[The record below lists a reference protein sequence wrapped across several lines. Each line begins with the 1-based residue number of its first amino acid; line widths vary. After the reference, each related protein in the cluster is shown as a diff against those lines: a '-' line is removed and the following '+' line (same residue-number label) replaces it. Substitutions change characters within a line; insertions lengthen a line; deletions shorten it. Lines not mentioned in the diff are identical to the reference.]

1 MNDMEQHE
9 DAFHLTA
16 VDARRYDFGTAMRGY
31 DRSRVDQFRDLVAD
45 ELERLSRLNQ
55 DLEEK
60 ARGFHEQLR
69 AFRERDRALNEAL
82 ISAQQL
88 RADMKEQAAREAELI
103 LREAQAEAD
112 RLTEEGR
119 ARVATLRHELEALER
134 ARRTYLAE
142 LKAYAERHLAEVAAA
157 ERHPSPAASIPATP

>member
-1 MNDMEQHE
+1 MES
-9 DAFHLTA
+9 DGAFYLTA
-16 VDARRYDFGTAMRGY
+16 VDARRYDFGSAMRGY
-31 DRSRVDQFRDLVAD
+31 DRARVDQFRDLVAD
-45 ELERLSRLNQ
+45 EMERLTKLTT
-55 DLEEK
+55 DLDEK

-103 LREAQAEAD
+103 IKEAQAEAA
-112 RLTEEGR
+112 RVTEEAHRQLG
-119 ARVATLRHELEALER
+119 ALRTELQALER

-142 LKAYAERHLAEVAAA
+142 LKIYAERQLAEVAAA
-157 ERHPSPAASIPATP
+157 EQRRSPMADIPPTP